1 MRVFTSWLG
10 GAVVFL
16 SGFLLAW
23 PGLAPAQQKEKA
35 LQTLNVG
42 YPPSMGSVPAVVARE
57 RGFYK
62 EEGFDFTL
70 IVINSSA
77 ALKAQVAGEIHYT
90 LFGGS
95 TGILAAVGG
104 MPIKVVMFLY
114 ERADYDFVVRPE
126 INSGKDLIGKK
137 VGVSDL
143 SGSVYTTVR
152 AFLKHYG
159 VDPDKQVTILA
170 VGREPVRL
178 QALVAGTI
186 SATVFPTPQ
195 QFMAEREGMK
205 ILGSSE
211 GILNVPLTGMTV
223 AQSRLRAH
231 PDEVRRVIR
240 ATLKGTQFYFKNPQP
255 AQEILM
261 RWLRIDREIA
271 RKSYERSLAVV
282 SKDGTA
288 DEEALRN
295 QINIAR
301 ERVAG
306 GREVAVF
313 QVVDYSFLREV
324 QKELGIGK

>member
-1 MRVFTSWLG
+1 MRARNWVRGAIVILLG
-10 GAVVFL
+10 
-16 SGFLLAW
+16 SPLLVW
-23 PGLAPAQQKEKA
+23 PLPALAQKERA
-35 LQTLNVG
+35 LQTLNVA
-42 YPPSMGSVPAVVARE
+42 YPPSMGSVASVVARD

-70 IVINSSA
+70 IVVNSSA
-77 ALKAQVAGEIHYT
+77 ALKAQAAGGLDYT

-126 INSGKDLIGKK
+126 ITSGKDLIGKK

-143 SGSVYTTVR
+143 SGSVYTTTR

-178 QALVAGTI
+178 QAMVGGNIA
-186 SATVFPTPQ
+186 ATVFPTPQ
-195 QFMAEREGMK
+195 QFLAEREGMK

-211 GILNVPLTGMTV
+211 GILNVPLTGMT
-223 AQSRLRAH
+223 ASQTKIKSH
-231 PDEVRRVIR
+231 PEEIRKVIR
-240 ATLKGTQFYFKNPQP
+240 ATLRGTQFYLKNPQP

-261 RWLRIDREIA
+261 RWLKIDREIA
-271 RKSYERSLAVV
+271 KKSYERSLTVI

-288 DEEALRN
+288 DEEALTN
-295 QINIAR
+295 QIKISTDS
-301 ERVAG
+301 VAG
-306 GREVAVF
+306 GREVAVS